1 MLAKTESVALVGT
14 EARLVVVEVNVKSGI
29 PRFSI
34 VGLPTRS
41 VREAEQRTN
50 SALEAIGE
58 HLASVQTVANLAPGA
73 LRKEGTHFDLSL
85 ALGILAAHE
94 RIDRAQ
100 LEGWI
105 VMGELALD
113 GAVRPVPGVLAA
125 AMTCRAL
132 GKRGLM
138 CPSANAPEAA
148 LVDGIEIVPVA
159 GLPQC
164 IAFLKGLW
172 SPEPVEPGEI
182 EIAPQEDIREVR
194 GHPRAKRAIEVA
206 AAGGH
211 NVLLMGP
218 PGSGKTMLARRLPGI
233 LPPMSIEESLEVTRV
248 YSVAGLL
255 LDRSGLIRT
264 RPFRTPHHHVS
275 MAGLVGGG
283 SGLPRPGEVSFAH
296 HGVLFLDELPLYHR
310 AVLETL
316 RGPLEDGVIRIARS
330 AGAIA
335 YPCRFSL
342 IAAMNPCPCGYV
354 DEPKK
359 ECRCNPRQIDLYR
372 SRLSGPLID
381 RFDMQVPMMRL
392 NKREL
397 LSEPSGEPSSVIR
410 ERVETARAIQ
420 EERYGSRLKTNGSVT
435 HKELDALVRLTPSAR
450 EMLSDAIDSLMLTG
464 RGVARA
470 MRVAQTIADL
480 AGAGEVS
487 REDVTEALGLRLPD
501 VGLVAA

>member
-1 MLAKTESVALVGT
+1 MALVGT

-58 HLASVQTVANLAPGA
+58 QLARVQTVANLAPGA

-85 ALGILAAHE
+85 ALGILGAHE
-94 RIDRAQ
+94 RIDRAR
-100 LEGWI
+100 LDGWI

-125 AMTCRAL
+125 AITCRSL
-132 GKRGLM
+132 GKRGLI

-159 GLPQC
+159 GLRQC
-164 IAFLKGLW
+164 IAFFKDLW
-172 SPEPVEPGEI
+172 SPGPVEPGEI
-182 EIAPQEDIREVR
+182 EVVPQEDVRDVR
-194 GHPRAKRAIEVA
+194 GHDPAKRALEIA

-211 NVLLMGP
+211 NLMLSGP

-233 LPPMSIEESLEVTRV
+233 LPPMSMEESLEVTRV

-264 RPFRTPHHHVS
+264 RPFRTPHHHAS
-275 MAGLVGGG
+275 IAGLVGGG
-283 SGLPRPGEVSFAH
+283 SGLPRPGEVSLAH

-354 DEPKK
+354 EEPRRR
-359 ECRCNPRQIDLYR
+359 CRCNPHQIDLYR
-372 SRLSGPLID
+372 SRLSGPLFD
-381 RFDMQVPMMRL
+381 RFDMQMTMARL
-392 NKREL
+392 GKRDL
-397 LSEPSGEPSSVIR
+397 LSGPTGEPSCVVR
-410 ERVETARAIQ
+410 ERVEAARAMQ
-420 EERYGSRLKTNGSVT
+420 EERFGSRLKTNASVT
-435 HKELDALVRLTPSAR
+435 HKELDTLVQLTRSAR
-450 EMLSDAIDSLMLTG
+450 EMLTEAVDTLMLTG
-464 RGVARA
+464 RGVARV
-470 MRVAQTIADL
+470 MRVARTIADL
-480 AGAGEVS
+480 AGDGEVS
-487 REDVTEALGLRLPD
+487 ESQVGEALLLRVPD
-501 VGLVAA
+501 AGLVAA